1 MSSDNERIRE
11 AVKEYYGA
19 AAAGAEAA
27 ESRCQE
33 QTCCCTAD
41 DTPRLYEERLLA
53 DLPVDVSGFSLGC
66 GDPVTIA
73 SLQPGEVV
81 LDLGSGGGLD
91 CFLAA
96 RQVGETGRV
105 IGVDM
110 TPQMLARA
118 EAKKAKLGLQNVEF
132 RQGQIEALPVEDNSV
147 DAVMSNCVIN
157 LSPEKQAVFREVFRV
172 LKPGGRIS
180 ISDIVTEGK
189 FSPELRAD
197 VARWAGCVSGAI
209 DADLYAQM
217 LREAGFVD
225 VQILDKV
232 DACGIV
238 QREPGMPRLFSARI
252 VGQKPA

>member
-27 ESRCQE
+27 ESCCQE
-33 QTCCCTAD
+33 QTCSCTAA

-91 CFLAA
+91 CFIAA
-96 RQVGETGRV
+96 RQVGEAGRV

-118 EAKKAKLGLQNVEF
+118 EAKRATLGLQNVEF
-132 RQGQIEALPVEDNSV
+132 RQGQIECSA
-147 DAVMSNCVIN
+147 C
-157 LSPEKQAVFREVFRV
+157 LSP
-172 LKPGGRIS
+172 
-180 ISDIVTEGK
+180 
-189 FSPELRAD
+189 
-197 VARWAGCVSGAI
+197 AGA
-209 DADLYAQM
+209 
-217 LREAGFVD
+217 F
-225 VQILDKV
+225 
-232 DACGIV
+232 
-238 QREPGMPRLFSARI
+238 PSATS
-252 VGQKPA
+252 